1 MLHTISYALTSNTRQ
16 GIRKE
21 LVELFLNEM
30 AGSGTGDNTSKYIY
44 IVENLGIYSIYLQ
57 RPAPLN
63 KGFDFIVCVESMYF
77 KINDGRRH
85 RNPSHADVVNILTAY
100 KIQFSDIYPTIQ
112 SLIWQIYNCQ
122 NIDINHLSCNLPTF
136 TNYDGE
142 QIPIALI
149 LYCIKWLFIEQDI
162 TYWNYSGR
170 NMLFSHLQNNGLV

>member
-21 LVELFLNEM
+21 LVELFLNEI
-30 AGSGTGDNTSKYIY
+30 AGNGTGDNASKYIY
-44 IVENLGIYSIYLQ
+44 VVENLEKYGVYLQ
-57 RPAPLN
+57 RPTRN
-63 KGFDFIVCVESMYF
+63 YGFDFVVNVDTLYF
-77 KINDGRRH
+77 KIIKGRGYT
-85 RNPSHADVVNILTAY
+85 NPTYDNIISILTAY
-100 KIQFSDIYPTIQ
+100 KTQYGNIYPTIQ

>member
-16 GIRKE
+16 DIRKE
-21 LVELFLNEM
+21 LVELFLNEI

-57 RPAPLN
+57 RPTRN
-63 KGFDFIVCVESMYF
+63 YGFDFKVNVESMYF
-77 KINDGRRH
+77 KINDCRRH
-85 RNPSHADVVNILTAY
+85 RNPSHADIVNILTAY
-100 KIQFSDIYPTIQ
+100 KTQYGNIYPSIQ

-142 QIPIALI
+142 QIPITLI